1 MQVQLNTCSK
11 GGVNVKVVIDDRSCE
26 AEYGESILAV
36 ARRNEIDIPT
46 LCHSDALTG
55 MGSCRLCI
63 VELLEAQK
71 TKVVASC
78 IYPITKEIVIR
89 TDSYRIMR
97 MRKSIMKLLISRAP
111 GNKYLNSLA
120 ERYGLLPSKV
130 PLLLSKPE
138 DCILC
143 GLCVKACEEIGTNA
157 ISTVGRG
164 TEKKVSTPY
173 DEPSAV
179 CVGCGSCAAVC
190 PTGAIKLE
198 ENEGKRIIWGKSFE
212 LEKCLSCGQY
222 YEPREYIEFVKK
234 MLGEEQVGNYCSR
247 CRKAAY
253 GSKFRDIYRA

>member
-1 MQVQLNTCSK
+1 M
-11 GGVNVKVVIDDRSCE
+11 KVVIDDRTCE
-26 AEYGESILAV
+26 AEYGESILTV

-46 LCHSDALTG
+46 LCHSDALAG

-63 VELLEAQK
+63 VELLEAEK

-78 IYPITKEIVIR
+78 IYPITRELVIR
-89 TDSYRIMR
+89 TDSYRVIR
-97 MRKSIMKLLISRAP
+97 IRKSIMKLLLSRTP
-111 GNKYLNSLA
+111 ENKYLSSIA
-120 ERYGLLPSKV
+120 KKYGLTTSRT
-130 PLLLSKPE
+130 PLLHSKSE

-143 GLCVKACEEIGTNA
+143 GLCVRACEEVGANA

-179 CVGCGSCAAVC
+179 CIGCGSCTAVC

-212 LEKCLSCGQY
+212 LEKCRGCGQY
-222 YEPREYIEFVKK
+222 YEPVEYIEFVKK
-234 MLGEEQVGNYCSR
+234 KLGEGHEENYCSR
-247 CRKAAY
+247 CRKAMY
-253 GSKFRDIYRA
+253 GSKFRDIFRI